1 MLDIRDHG
9 GSFGGG
15 KGLSNLK
22 TLISVYV
29 QSIQPSGTIN
39 KGDVWIK
46 TSNPISKVHIRE
58 FLSSPANPQENDLWI
73 KIYDVKLK
81 FLMSKNFQVFSDKME
96 LNVDYTTEKL
106 IGDET
111 VNKFNVLGNDAL
123 QIYASLG
130 TARLYIGGKWVYQDA
145 YFYDGTTWKILTKA
159 ETDIFLINGYTV
171 TKYSPTLQ
179 QLWSFTVPYS
189 SGGMSVEVDSQGNV
203 FVYPTSNNLSNTHY
217 PLYKLDQNGNVLLT
231 KTFDSTE
238 MGPYQNIKKLVPL
251 PNGNFVIRRYDSNN
265 IGNILSMLYDSNG
278 NFIRYNT
285 LTGAGTGNALIC
297 ADYIGR
303 IYEFYNGRFYVFD
316 QDYTTALFS
325 FSDYSTTI
333 DDELD
338 LTFDDKVIIVN
349 NLSSSFGKR
358 GYMYDFNNFTS
369 AGMVIVNDSDSSMEQ
384 LTTFNESAFL
394 LHWGNGTTTSS
405 TTTSKFLKAD
415 FSGNVLW
422 YFTLTHHGKPK
433 TYIDKDNFIYIM
445 DVNGTSST
453 LNKYDK
459 NGNLVF
465 SNVVSGNSMLI
476 HQSRRLTNRPYWL

>member
-1 MLDIRDHG
+1 
-9 GSFGGG
+9 
-15 KGLSNLK
+15 
-22 TLISVYV
+22 
-29 QSIQPSGTIN
+29 
-39 KGDVWIK
+39 
-46 TSNPISKVHIRE
+46 
-58 FLSSPANPQENDLWI
+58 
-73 KIYDVKLK
+73 
-81 FLMSKNFQVFSDKME
+81 
-96 LNVDYTTEKL
+96 L

-130 TARLYIGGKWVYQDA
+130 TARLYTGGKWVYQDA

-203 FVYPTSNNLSNTHY
+203 FVYPTSDNLSNTHY

-238 MGPYQNIKKLVPL
+238 MGPYQKIQKLVPL

-265 IGNILSMLYDSNG
+265 QGNILSMLYDSNG

-285 LTGAGTGNALIC
+285 LTGASTVNALVC

-303 IYEFYNGRFYVFD
+303 IYEFRNGGFYVFD
-316 QDYTTALFS
+316 QDYTTAFFS
-325 FSDYSTTI
+325 FYPNSSTYS
-333 DDELD
+333 EPD
-338 LTFDDKVIIVN
+338 LSFDDKVTAYV
-349 NLSSSFGKR
+349 NLSANKNC
-358 GYMYDFNNFTS
+358 YMYDFNNFAS
-369 AGMVIVNDSDSSMEQ
+369 AGMVTVNDTDSSMHQ

-394 LHWGNGTTTSS
+394 LHWGNNTSGS

-422 YFTLTHHGKPK
+422 FFGFLHHGKPK
-433 TYIDKDNFIYIM
+433 TY
-445 DVNGTSST
+445 
-453 LNKYDK
+453 
-459 NGNLVF
+459 
-465 SNVVSGNSMLI
+465 
-476 HQSRRLTNRPYWL
+476 

>member
-1 MLDIRDHG
+1 
-9 GSFGGG
+9 
-15 KGLSNLK
+15 
-22 TLISVYV
+22 
-29 QSIQPSGTIN
+29 
-39 KGDVWIK
+39 
-46 TSNPISKVHIRE
+46 
-58 FLSSPANPQENDLWI
+58 
-73 KIYDVKLK
+73 
-81 FLMSKNFQVFSDKME
+81 
-96 LNVDYTTEKL
+96 L

-111 VNKFNVLGNDAL
+111 INKFNVLGNDAL

-130 TARLYIGGKWVYQDA
+130 TARVYTGGKWVYQDA

-203 FVYPTSNNLSNTHY
+203 FVYPTSDNLSNTRY
-217 PLYKLDQNGNVLLT
+217 PLYKLDPNGNVLLT
-231 KTFDSTE
+231 KTFTSTE
-238 MGPYQNIKKLVPL
+238 MGPYQKIKKLVPL

-265 IGNILSMLYDSNG
+265 QGNILSMLYDSNG

-338 LTFDDKVIIVN
+338 LTFDDKVIIVD

-369 AGMVIVNDSDSSMEQ
+369 AGMVIVNDSDSSMKQ

-433 TYIDKDNFIYIM
+433 TY
-445 DVNGTSST
+445 
-453 LNKYDK
+453 
-459 NGNLVF
+459 
-465 SNVVSGNSMLI
+465 
-476 HQSRRLTNRPYWL
+476 